1 MPLGPSYRQ
10 IYEQRVKDGTAK
22 SAPKEHNSMTV
33 EGDVIDLSGDK
44 PKVTPAPRSPIPM
57 DDPFHKERV
66 ETT

>member
-1 MPLGPSYRQ
+1 MASQYALVHDIRKKAG
-10 IYEQRVKDGTAK
+10 IAK
-22 SAPKEHNSMTV
+22 QPAPKEHNSMTV